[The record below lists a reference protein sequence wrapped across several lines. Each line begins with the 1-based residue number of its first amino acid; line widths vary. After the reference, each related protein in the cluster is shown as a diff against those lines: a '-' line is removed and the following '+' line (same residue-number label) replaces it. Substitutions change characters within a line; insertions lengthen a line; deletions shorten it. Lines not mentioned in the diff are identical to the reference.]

1 MNRIIWI
8 LSVIIT
14 IVVALLYWM
23 PKPNFALGF
32 DVHIIPFINA
42 ILNGSVAIMLLAGL
56 YFIKQKNQSAHKVSM
71 LTAFVLSSLFLV
83 GYVAYH
89 TLSEATKF
97 GGVGLIRPI
106 YFFLLITHI
115 LLAAGTLPFIL
126 ISLNNAW
133 TAKFDKHRK
142 IAKIT
147 WPLWFYVAVTG
158 VVLYFM
164 IAPYYK

>member
-1 MNRIIWI
+1 M
-8 LSVIIT
+8 
-14 IVVALLYWM
+14 
-23 PKPNFALGF
+23 
-32 DVHIIPFINA
+32 
-42 ILNGSVAIMLLAGL
+42 
-56 YFIKQKNQSAHKVSM
+56 SM
-71 LTAFVLSSLFLV
+71 LTAFALSSLFLV
-83 GYVAYH
+83 GYVVYH
-89 TLSEATKF
+89 ALAKETKF
-97 GGVGLIRPI
+97 GGEGLIRPV

>member
-1 MNRIIWI
+1 MNKLIWI
-8 LSVIIT
+8 LSVVIAIA
-14 IVVALLYWM
+14 VAILYLM
-23 PKPNFALGF
+23 PKPDFSLGF
-32 DVHIIPFINA
+32 DIHIIPFINA
-42 ILNGSVAIMLLAGL
+42 ILNGSVAIMLVVGL
-56 YFIKQKNQSAHKVSM
+56 YFIKQKNQTAHKISM

-83 GYVAYH
+83 GYVVYH
-89 TLSEATKF
+89 ALAKETKF
-97 GGVGLIRPI
+97 GGEGLIRPV

-158 VVLYFM
+158 VVSYFM

>member
-1 MNRIIWI
+1 MNKLIWI
-8 LSVIIT
+8 LSVVIT
-14 IVVALLYWM
+14 VAVAVLYWM
-23 PKPNFALGF
+23 PKPDFALGF

-42 ILNGSVAIMLLAGL
+42 LLNGSVAVMLCVGL
-56 YFIKQKNQSAHKVSM
+56 YFIKQKNQKAHKASM
-71 LTAFVLSSLFLV
+71 LTAFGLSSLFLV
-83 GYVAYH
+83 GYVIYH
-89 TLSEATKF
+89 ALAKETKF
-97 GGVGLIRPI
+97 GGEGLIRPV

-126 ISLNNAW
+126 ISLNHAW

-142 IAKIT
+142 IARIT